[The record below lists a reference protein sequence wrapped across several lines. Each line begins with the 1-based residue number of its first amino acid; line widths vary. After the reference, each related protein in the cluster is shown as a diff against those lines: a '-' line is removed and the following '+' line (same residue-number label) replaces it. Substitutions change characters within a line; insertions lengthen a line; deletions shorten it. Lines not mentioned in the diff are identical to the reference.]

1 MPPSFALQSL
11 ISKGQWYHSLS
22 GVRHIDQET
31 ALMQAQRLHK
41 GGHVEPNSA
50 LGTQKI
56 PPAIVV
62 PDVYSLIARIR
73 LPV

>member
-1 MPPSFALQSL
+1 MKPDINAWAKKFESL
-11 ISKGQWYHSLS
+11 RTDAPL
-22 GVRHIDQET
+22 V
-31 ALMQAQRLHK
+31 AQRLHK

-62 PDVYSLIARIR
+62 PDVYSLIPRIR